1 MRVDPVERAL
11 ALSTSSNTLPFMLA
25 SSSRHLSK
33 SGGEATDGASSSED
47 SDDNLRVRGFQI
59 LITQHSQT
67 ALRQRTGCAVRRIP
81 GHQGG
86 TGSHDVCTTL
96 SSASCRSPTEGVS
109 TGCFA

>member
-86 TGSHDVCTTL
+86 NG
-96 SSASCRSPTEGVS
+96 
-109 TGCFA
+109 